1 MAITDRHHGVRV
13 IEINEGS
20 RPIRFMSTAVIGVV
34 CTATDADPAAYP
46 LNTPVLVT
54 DVQAGQAKAGIQGTL
69 RGTLR
74 AIALQTKAPTIVVRV
89 EEGADAAATTS
100 NVIGTTNA
108 QGKYTGI
115 LALLAAQSTLGVKPR
130 IIGAPGLD
138 TEAVT
143 TALVSAAQ
151 KLRAFV
157 YAHAHDCATKEEAG
171 AYRDKFAARELMV
184 IWPEFITWNTVTSE
198 AEPVPAVAFALGTR
212 AKIDQETGWH
222 KTLSNVAVNGPTG
235 ISRDVFWDLQDPNT
249 DAGFLNGK
257 DVTTLIRAT
266 GYRFWGSRTC
276 SDDPL
281 FAFEN
286 YTRTAHVLA
295 DSIAESLMWA
305 VDKPLTPSLA
315 RDIIESIN
323 NAFRNLV
330 NAGYLLGAEAWVDAE
345 ANTADT
351 LKAGQ
356 LVIDYDY
363 TPVPPAENITL
374 RQRITDQYLV
384 DFAAQVTL

>member
-34 CTATDADPAAYP
+34 CTAADADAAAYP
-46 LNTPVLVT
+46 LNTPVLVS
-54 DVQAGQAKAGIQGTL
+54 DVQAGQAKAGTAGTL
-69 RGTLR
+69 RKTLA
-74 AIALQTKAPTIVVRV
+74 AIALQTKAPTVVVRV
-89 EEGADAAATTS
+89 EEGATAAETAT

-115 LALLAAQSTLGVKPR
+115 KALLAAQSVLGVKPR
-130 IIGAPGLD
+130 IIGAPFLD
-138 TEAVT
+138 TEQVIG
-143 TALVSAAQ
+143 ALVSAAQ
-151 KLRAFV
+151 QLRAFA
-157 YAHAHDCATKEEAG
+157 YAYAYGCTTKEEVA
-171 AYRDKFAARELMV
+171 AFRDKFGARELML
-184 IWPEFITWNTVTSE
+184 IWPEFITWDSTANADRAIS
-198 AEPVPAVAFALGTR
+198 AVAFALGTR
-212 AKIDQETGWH
+212 AKIDQQIGWH
-222 KTLSNVAVNGPTG
+222 KTLSNVDVNGPTG
-235 ISRDVFWDLQDPNT
+235 ISRDVFWDLQNPDT
-249 DAGFLNGK
+249 DAGFLNGH
-257 DVTTLIRAT
+257 DVTTLIRAQ
-266 GYRFWGSRTC
+266 GFRFWGSRTC
-276 SDDPL
+276 SDEPL

-295 DSIAESLMWA
+295 DSIAESQLWA

-330 NAGYLLGAEAWVDAE
+330 NAGYLLGASAWLQED

-374 RQRITDQYLV
+374 RQRITDRYLM
-384 DFAAQVTL
+384 DFAAQVNL

>member
-1 MAITDRHHGVRV
+1 MTTIDRHHGVRV

-34 CTATDADPAAYP
+34 CTAADADATAYP

-54 DVQAGQAKAGIQGTL
+54 DVQAGQAKAGTQGTL
-69 RGTLR
+69 RKTLA
-74 AIALQTKAPTIVVRV
+74 AIALQTKAPTVVVRV

-108 QGKYTGI
+108 EGKYTGMK
-115 LALLAAQSTLGVKPR
+115 ALLAAQSSLGVKPR
-130 IIGAPGLD
+130 IIGAPFLD
-138 TEAVT
+138 DENVT
-143 TALVSAAQ
+143 AALVSIAQ

-157 YAHAHDCATKEEAG
+157 YAYAYGCTTKEEVA
-171 AYRDKFAARELMV
+171 AYREQFGARELML
-184 IWPEFITWNTVTSE
+184 IWPEFITWDTATSKD
-198 AEPVPAVAFALGTR
+198 AVVSAVAFALGLR
-212 AKIDQETGWH
+212 AKIDQQVGWH
-222 KTLSNVAVNGPTG
+222 KTLSNVAVTGPTG
-235 ISRDVFWDLQDPNT
+235 ISRDVFWDLQDPDT
-249 DAGFLNGK
+249 DAGYLNSH
-257 DVTTLIRAT
+257 DVTTLIRAQ
-266 GYRFWGSRTC
+266 GFRFWGSRTC

-295 DSIAESLMWA
+295 DTIAESLLWA
-305 VDKPLTPSLA
+305 VDKPMTASLA

-330 NAGYLLGAEAWVDAE
+330 TGGYLLGANAWLDPA

-363 TPVPPAENITL
+363 TPPPPAENLTL

-384 DFAAQVTL
+384 DFAAQVNL